1 MNDELRD
8 YRFYAADMVH
18 PSETAEEY
26 IWQTFCD
33 HYMSDRMKQFM
44 REWAP
49 LLKQK
54 AHRTKNPA
62 AQQALDDM
70 LNSKIQQ
77 VKKHFP
83 EMKI

>member
-1 MNDELRD
+1 
-8 YRFYAADMVH
+8 MVH

-70 LNSKIQQ
+70 LNSKMQQ